1 MLVRLRHV
9 TTLLP
14 EGFVEPGRGAGLLDV
29 LRRRYLA
36 KLLVR
41 KELRVRYQGSVLG
54 LLWSYLKPAVQFVV
68 FYFAIGIFLG
78 LSRNID
84 DFAVYLFSGIVAIN
98 YFSEA
103 FGNATR
109 SIVGN
114 GALVKKIY
122 LPRELFPV
130 ASLWV
135 AVVHFF
141 PQLLVLVVGALI
153 AGWRPS
159 PLQLGAGAL
168 GFLIVTVFSLG
179 LGLLFGAINV
189 VFRDAENFVDLIL
202 MVATWTSPVL
212 YFWTNVTDA
221 LGTGPLWWLYQAN
234 PLTAAVELFHLC
246 FWFPGTDE
254 TSAVPPQLGWIGLGA
269 LLLSCLVLVFGQAT
283 FRRLD
288 GQFAQEL

>member
-1 MLVRLRHV
+1 M
-9 TTLLP
+9 TTLSTEP
-14 EGFVEPGRGAGLLDV
+14 FIEPGRGHGLIDV
-29 LRRRYLA
+29 LRRRYLV

-41 KELRVRYQGSVLG
+41 KELRIRYQGSVLG
-54 LLWSYLKPAVQFVV
+54 LMWSYLKPAVQFLV
-68 FYFAIGIFLG
+68 FYFAIGVFLG
-78 LSRNID
+78 LNRNID

-98 YFSEA
+98 FFSEA

-130 ASLWV
+130 SSLWV
-135 AVVHFF
+135 AMVHLF
-141 PQLLVLVVGALI
+141 PQVLVLIVGSFI

-159 PLQLGAGAL
+159 FVQLAAGLL
-168 GFLIVTVFSLG
+168 GLVIVTVFSLG

-202 MVATWTSPVL
+202 MIATWISPVL

-221 LGTGPLWWLYQAN
+221 IGTGPLWWIYQAN

-246 FWFPGTDE
+246 FWFPATDE
-254 TSAVPPQLGWIGLGA
+254 TSPVPPNLGWIGLGA
-269 LLLSCLVLVFGQAT
+269 LVLSGFVLLLGQAT
-283 FRRLD
+283 FRHFD

>member
-1 MLVRLRHV
+1 M
-9 TTLLP
+9 TTVQS
-14 EGFVEPGRGAGLLDV
+14 EEFVEPGRGAGLLDV
-29 LRRRYLA
+29 LRRRYLV

-54 LLWSYLKPAVQFVV
+54 LFWSYLKPAVQFVV
-68 FYFAIGIFLG
+68 FYFAIGVFLG
-78 LSRNID
+78 LSRNIE

-130 ASLWV
+130 SSQWV
-135 AVVHFF
+135 AMVHLF
-141 PQLLVLVVGALI
+141 PQVVVLVIGALI
-153 AGWRPS
+153 SGWRPS
-159 PLQLGAGAL
+159 ILQLGAGVL
-168 GFLIVTVFSLG
+168 GFLVVTVLSLG

-202 MVATWTSPVL
+202 MIATWVSPVL
-212 YFWTNVTDA
+212 YHWTMVTDA
-221 LGTGPLWWLYQAN
+221 IGTGPLWWLYQAN
-234 PLTAAVELFHLC
+234 PLTAAVELFHYC
-246 FWFPGTDE
+246 FWYPATDE
-254 TSAVPPQLGWIGLGA
+254 SSPVLPNLGWIGLGA
-269 LLLSCLVLVFGQAT
+269 LGLSALVLLLGQAT
-283 FRRLD
+283 FRHFD

>member
-1 MLVRLRHV
+1 MATVQADD
-9 TTLLP
+9 
-14 EGFVEPGRGAGLLDV
+14 FVEPGRGAGLLDV
-29 LRRRYLA
+29 LRRRYLV

-68 FYFAIGIFLG
+68 FYFAIGVFLG

-130 ASLWV
+130 SSLWV
-135 AVVHFF
+135 AMVHLF
-141 PQLLVLVVGALI
+141 PQIVVLVVGALV

-159 PLQLGAGAL
+159 VLQLGAGVL
-168 GFLIVTVFSLG
+168 GFLIVTLFSLG

-202 MVATWTSPVL
+202 MVATWISPVL
-212 YFWTNVTDA
+212 YFWTMVTDA
-221 LGTGPLWWLYQAN
+221 IGTGPLWWIYQAN
-234 PLTAAVELFHLC
+234 PLTAAVELFHYC
-246 FWFPGTDE
+246 FWFPATDE
-254 TSAVPPQLGWIGLGA
+254 SSPVLPNLGWIGLGA
-269 LLLSCLVLVFGQAT
+269 LGLSGLVLVLGQAT
-283 FRRLD
+283 FRHFD

>member
-1 MLVRLRHV
+1 M
-9 TTLLP
+9 TTLTSDD
-14 EGFVEPGRGAGLLDV
+14 FIEPGRGRGLTDV
-29 LRRRYLA
+29 LHRRFLV

-54 LLWSYLKPAVQFVV
+54 LFWSYLKPAVQFIV
-68 FYFAIGIFLG
+68 FYFAIGVFLR
-78 LSRNID
+78 LNESVE

-130 ASLWV
+130 SSLWV
-135 AVVHFF
+135 AMVHFF
-141 PQLLVLVVGALI
+141 PQLLVLMVGALI

-159 PLQLGAGAL
+159 IGEIGAGVL
-168 GFLIVTVFSLG
+168 GFLVVTIFSLG

-202 MVATWTSPVL
+202 MVATWISPVL
-212 YFWTNVTDA
+212 YLWTNVTTA
-221 LGTGPLWWLYQAN
+221 IGQGFFFWLYMAN
-234 PLTAAVELFHLC
+234 PMTAAVELFHWC
-246 FWFPGTDE
+246 FWYPGTDGDIPLPPHLLWVGVVALA
-254 TSAVPPQLGWIGLGA
+254 TSVLT
-269 LLLSCLVLVFGQAT
+269 LLLGEAV

-288 GQFAQEL
+288 RRFAQEL

>member
-1 MLVRLRHV
+1 MLARLPRV
-9 TTLLP
+9 TTLPAP
-14 EGFVEPGRGAGLLDV
+14 EFVEPGRGAGLLDV
-29 LRRRYLA
+29 LRRRYLV

-41 KELRVRYQGSVLG
+41 KDLRVRYQGSILG

-68 FYFAIGIFLG
+68 FYFALGVFLG
-78 LSRNID
+78 LSRNIEN
-84 DFAVYLFSGIVAIN
+84 FAVYLFSGIVAIN

-103 FGNATR
+103 FGNATK

-114 GALVKKIY
+114 APLVKKIY

-141 PQLLVLVVGALI
+141 PQLLVLIVGALI

-159 PLQLGAGAL
+159 PLQLGAGVL
-168 GFLIVTVFSLG
+168 GFAIVAVFSLG
-179 LGLLFGAINV
+179 LGLMFGAINV
-189 VFRDAENFVDLIL
+189 VFRDAENFVDLVL

-221 LGTGPLWWLYQAN
+221 VGTGPLWWLYQTN

-246 FWFPGTDE
+246 FWFPATNE
-254 TSAVPPQLGWIGLGA
+254 TRSVLPNLGWIGLGA
-269 LLLSCLVLVFGQAT
+269 LALSAVVLVIGQAT

-288 GQFAQEL
+288 GRFAQEL

>member
-1 MLVRLRHV
+1 V
-9 TTLLP
+9 TTVQTD
-14 EGFVEPGRGAGLLDV
+14 GFVEPGRGAGLLDV
-29 LRRRYLA
+29 LRRRYLVR
-36 KLLVR
+36 LLVR
-41 KELRVRYQGSVLG
+41 KELRIRYQASILG
-54 LLWSYLKPAVQFVV
+54 LFWSYLKPAVQFVV
-68 FYFAIGIFLG
+68 FYFAIGVFLG
-78 LSRNID
+78 LSRNIE

-130 ASLWV
+130 SSLWV
-135 AVVHFF
+135 AMVHLF
-141 PQLLVLVVGALI
+141 PQVLVLMGGALV

-159 PLQLGAGAL
+159 IVQLGAGLL

-202 MVATWTSPVL
+202 MVATWISPVL
-212 YFWTNVTDA
+212 YAWTMVTEA
-221 LGTGPLWWLYQAN
+221 IGTGPLWWLYQAN
-234 PLTAAVELFHLC
+234 PLTAAVELFHYC
-246 FWFPGTDE
+246 FWFPATDE
-254 TSAVPPQLGWIGLGA
+254 TAAVLPNLGWIGLGA
-269 LLLSCLVLVFGQAT
+269 LGLSALVLVLGQAT
-283 FRRLD
+283 FRHLD

>member
-1 MLVRLRHV
+1 M
-9 TTLLP
+9 TTVHT
-14 EGFVEPGRGAGLLDV
+14 EHFVEPGRGSGLLDV
-29 LRRRYLA
+29 LRRRYLV

-41 KELRVRYQGSVLG
+41 KELRVRYQGSILG
-54 LLWSYLKPAVQFVV
+54 LFWSYLKPAVQFVV
-68 FYFAIGIFLG
+68 FYFAIGVFLG

-130 ASLWV
+130 SSLWV
-135 AVVHFF
+135 AMVHLF
-141 PQLLVLVVGALI
+141 PQIVVLIVGGLV

-159 PLQLGAGAL
+159 LLQLGTGLL
-168 GFLIVTVFSLG
+168 GFLVLTVFSLG

-202 MVATWTSPVL
+202 MVATWIAPVL
-212 YFWTNVTDA
+212 YFWTMVTDA
-221 LGTGPLWWLYQAN
+221 IGTGPLWWIYQAN
-234 PLTAAVELFHLC
+234 PLTAAVELFHYC
-246 FWFPGTDE
+246 FWFPATDE
-254 TSAVPPQLGWIGLGA
+254 TSPVLPNLGWIGLGA
-269 LLLSCLVLVFGQAT
+269 LILSALVLLLGQAT